1 LSVEQNLEEDGGA
14 AAMQAKCTGEA
25 LIFQGV
31 SGREVVAR
39 FDGGQQSSDVG
50 GLLLNRVEK
59 RRSILGQF
67 TRCFRDGRDAARIE
81 HTVEELI
88 SQRVMALALGY
99 EDLNDHEQLRHDPLL
114 ALLSGR
120 GDVTRPL
127 AGKSTLNRLELGGT
141 SGEDRYKKIVVDPER
156 IDRFFV
162 DVFLQSQ
169 HEPERIVLDM
179 DTTDTVLHGNQ
190 EGRHYLSHYGEYCY
204 LPLYIVS
211 GDHLLCARLRPASV
225 DAAEGVV
232 GELDRIFKQIRQSWK
247 NVQIVVRA
255 DSGFCRDEIMSWC
268 EDNGVDF
275 VIGLQKNSRLDAEIA
290 AELWEAKLECERTG
304 KAVRKFKEFEYQ
316 TLRSWSRPRRVVAK
330 AEHLVDKANPR
341 FVVTSF
347 RSSNAQ
353 TVYEV
358 DYSGRGEME
367 NRIKEQKCFLF
378 ADRMSAETMHA
389 NQLRLWFS
397 AVAYLLISALRR
409 DALQNTELAHAQCD
423 TIRLR
428 LFKIGGRIRVTTRR
442 IWISLASSYPW
453 IDLFRQITFN
463 MANASP

>member
-1 LSVEQNLEEDGGA
+1 
-14 AAMQAKCTGEA
+14 MQAECNGED
-25 LIFQGV
+25 LVFQGV

-39 FDGGQQSSDVG
+39 FDGGQQSSDAG

-59 RRSILGQF
+59 RRGIVRQF
-67 TRCFRDGRDAARIE
+67 ASCFRDQRDAARIE
-81 HTVEELI
+81 HTLEELI

-114 ALLSGR
+114 GLLSGR
-120 GDVTRPL
+120 VDLTRPL

-141 SGEDRYKKIVVDPER
+141 SSEDRYKKIVVDVAQ

-162 DVFLQSQ
+162 EVFLQSRD
-169 HEPERIVLDM
+169 EPERIVLDL
-179 DTTDTVLHGNQ
+179 DTTDMVLHGNQ

-211 GDHLLCARLRPASV
+211 GDHLLCARLRPASI

-232 GELDRIFKQIRQSWK
+232 SELDRIVKQIRQSWEK
-247 NVQIVVRA
+247 VNIVIRA
-255 DSGFCRDEIMSWC
+255 DSGFCRDDIMSWC
-268 EDNGVDF
+268 EDNGVDY
-275 VIGLQKNSRLDAEIA
+275 VLGLQKNSRLEAEIA
-290 AELWEAKLECERTG
+290 TELLEAKLECERTG

-316 TLRSWSRPRRVVAK
+316 TLRSWKRRRRVVAK

-341 FVVTSF
+341 FVATSL
-347 RSSNAQ
+347 REPDAQ

-358 DYSGRGEME
+358 DYSGRGDME

-397 AVAYLLISALRR
+397 AVAYLLMSALRR
-409 DALQNTELAHAQCD
+409 DALKDTELAHAQCD

-428 LFKIGGRIRVTTRR
+428 LFKIGGRIRITTRR

-453 IDLFRQITFN
+453 IDLFRRISLDLV
-463 MANASP
+463 NASP